1 LKAALALVLLLGACT
16 PDFEDLTH
24 VKDLR
29 VLVVGADTPEL
40 VLESG
45 PTAMQPRICPDG
57 PTSMAL
63 IAEAMGHLPAQPP
76 VVTLRPLVADPHGGG
91 RPVHYSVVACLSAT
105 GTQDPEGG
113 GGGGGMRPGGVRDTV
128 GRGLCDGPALV
139 EGDATPAP
147 GQVTV
152 PIEVKF
158 QPTAELLEKAFV
170 ADFLSLVYGL
180 PLTVQVTVSAGDEQ
194 VIARKRILFTL
205 RLAPDQTPNQN
216 PLVTQLSFRRGEDG
230 APTVFDLQNPAT
242 MPPEVHLG
250 EELRIE
256 PTVGIKE
263 MYPTRI
269 GDRTTGCTT
278 IERETEALRY
288 AFFATSGT
296 FAPHTTNTEPS
307 IILENVPPE
316 HRLESTYHAPKVLA
330 PDENPLVH
338 VWVVTRDERAGASW
352 VEVLLRL
359 VP

>member
-1 LKAALALVLLLGACT
+1 LRAALALVLLLGACT

-29 VLVVGADTPEL
+29 VLGVGADTPEL
-40 VLESG
+40 LVESG
-45 PTAMQPRICPDG
+45 PIAMQPHLCPD
-57 PTSMAL
+57 PATSMAL
-63 IAEAMGHLPAQPP
+63 RAEVAGHLPAQFPT
-76 VVTLRPLVADPHGGG
+76 VTLRPLVADPHGGG
-91 RPVHYSVVACLSAT
+91 RPIHYTVVACVSAT
-105 GTQDPEGG
+105 GTQDPEA
-113 GGGGGMRPGGVRDTV
+113 GGGGMRPGGVRDTV
-128 GRGLCDGPALV
+128 GRGVCDAPAQLM
-139 EGDATPAP
+139 GDVTPAP
-147 GQVTV
+147 GEVTV
-152 PIEVKF
+152 PIEVRF
-158 QPTAELLEKAFV
+158 PLSPELLLAAV
-170 ADFLSLVYGL
+170 ADDPLGIIYGL

-205 RLAPDQTPNQN
+205 RLTPDQAPNQN
-216 PLVTQLSFRRGEDG
+216 PLIPQLSFRRGSDG
-230 APTVFDLQNPAT
+230 APMMFDLANPGA

-256 PTVGIKE
+256 PAAGTKE

-269 GDRTTGCTT
+269 GERATGCTN

-296 FAPHTTNTEPS
+296 FAPRTTNTEPPL
-307 IILENVPPE
+307 ILTDVPAA
-316 HRLESTYHAPKVLA
+316 HRLESTYRAPKVLA
-330 PDENPLVH
+330 ADENPLVH